1 MASVTFS
8 FNLDPAAS
16 ASTRNAHTA
25 QTDQSD
31 AATAAKFQ
39 AVQAGHHSNSATGAV
54 GSPACDGSNCY
65 IVHGDGPGV
74 TTLSI
79 GEEDGGMAGESGFLT
94 LPVID
99 GSEFLAPSASSL
111 AETPSY
117 DVTTLAIGEEDG
129 GAVSAS
135 PEIGSSQSNAVSNL
149 SDSQFVVE
157 TTPLPTPSTTYV
169 DSGLG
174 SVSSTLPPIQTV
186 PITGSEFA
194 LEATPLPRANSSQDA
209 PSTALAQS
217 ILPPIQTVPITGSQ
231 FTLETTP
238 LPRAHSSQATPST
251 ELAQSTLPPIQTVPI
266 TGSEFALDATPLPR
280 ANAAQAAPSV
290 ELAQST
296 LPPVETVPIT
306 EPVSKSTSVASVE
319 TPLPELK
326 PAEYGNGQIVVD
338 SGKNVVSVGDYDAYL
353 ASMGKGV
360 DGSATAVAAAPT
372 TAVAPAVD
380 VQTQTTETASI
391 QQPAEIS
398 GQNPAAVYVPP
409 PLAPLE
415 VFEFAE
421 PEPFVAITYVPP
433 PLAPIEQATFTSP
446 ASPDVPSDVKITYA
460 PPPVAPERVEVVLQP
475 AVAAPIS
482 PAGLDSVV
490 APRIKPA
497 TFTTPGPAAL
507 PPIETV
513 PIQTPQVSPPDLTNG
528 SVIGVPT
535 PVEKPEA
542 ASLDAPRLTDEDFK
556 ITTLALGEEES
567 GGG

>member
-39 AVQAGHHSNSATGAV
+39 AVKAGNHTNSATGAV

-79 GEEDGGMAGESGFLT
+79 GEEDGGMTGGSEFFT

-99 GSEFLAPSASSL
+99 GSEFLAPPTSSL

-129 GAVSAS
+129 GAVSAG
-135 PEIGSSQSNAVSNL
+135 PEIGASQSSAVSGQ

-157 TTPLPTPSTTYV
+157 TTPLPTPNTAYAES
-169 DSGLG
+169 
-174 SVSSTLPPIQTV
+174 SVVTVQSTLPPIQTV

-194 LEATPLPRANSSQDA
+194 LEATPLPRANSSQ
-209 PSTALAQS
+209 
-217 ILPPIQTVPITGSQ
+217 
-231 FTLETTP
+231 
-238 LPRAHSSQATPST
+238 ATPST
-251 ELAQSTLPPIQTVPI
+251 ELAQSTLPPIETVPI
-266 TGSEFALDATPLPR
+266 TGSQFALEATPLPR

-290 ELAQST
+290 ELSQST
-296 LPPVETVPIT
+296 LPPIETVPIT
-306 EPVSKSTSVASVE
+306 DPVSKSTGIASVE

-360 DGSATAVAAAPT
+360 GSATAVAAAPT
-372 TAVAPAVD
+372 TAVAPTVD
-380 VQTQTTETASI
+380 AQTQATETASI

-433 PLAPIEQATFTSP
+433 PLAPIEQATFASP
-446 ASPDVPSDVKITYA
+446 ASPDVPSDVKVTYA
-460 PPPVAPERVEVVLQP
+460 PPPLAPERVETVLQP
-475 AVAAPIS
+475 VVTAPIS
-482 PAGLDSVV
+482 PAGIDSVV
-490 APRIKPA
+490 TPRIKPA

-513 PIQTPQVSPPDLTNG
+513 PIQTPQVSPSDLTNG
-528 SVIGVPT
+528 AVIGVPT